1 MRAWVQGMA
10 LTGNSKANIRV
21 FIFCTISLNMNVL
34 HIVQRFVNI
43 PRFKEY
49 HCKYERQNIDILKH
63 VYWRWQVFQWRTS
76 VKCWDSKMST
86 RETNSPYQQNSY
98 SWSKELEDLGWSCCE
113 THLYVL
119 AMLFYKKLFLT
130 RLQSNLIILAN
141 FCT

>member
-10 LTGNSKANIRV
+10 LTGNFKANIRV

-49 HCKYERQNIDILKH
+49 HCKYEQQNIDILKH
-63 VYWRWQVFQWRTS
+63 VYCWWQVFEWRTS

-86 RETNSPYQQNSY
+86 RKTNSPYHQNLY
-98 SWSKELEDLGWSCCE
+98 SWSKELENLGWSCCS

-119 AMLFYKKLFLT
+119 AMLFYKNLFLT
-130 RLQSNLIILAN
+130 WLQSNLIILTN

>member
-1 MRAWVQGMA
+1 MA

-63 VYWRWQVFQWRTS
+63 VYWRWQVFEWRTS
-76 VKCWDSKMST
+76 VKC
-86 RETNSPYQQNSY
+86 
-98 SWSKELEDLGWSCCE
+98 
-113 THLYVL
+113 
-119 AMLFYKKLFLT
+119 
-130 RLQSNLIILAN
+130 
-141 FCT
+141 